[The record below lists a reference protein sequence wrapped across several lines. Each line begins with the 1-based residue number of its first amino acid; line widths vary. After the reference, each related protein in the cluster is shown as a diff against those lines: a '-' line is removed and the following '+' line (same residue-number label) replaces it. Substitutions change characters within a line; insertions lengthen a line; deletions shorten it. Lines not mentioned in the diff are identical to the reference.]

1 MLLKKIVI
9 GVAAPLALLTTSACT
24 TGLPAQVTRFQALPA
39 PQGQSFIIEARDPE
53 NRGGLEF
60 SRYADLVRSH
70 MVGQGFREAAGRGDA
85 TLVVSLAYGVDQGR
99 ERVVSR
105 PDPFYGGYLGGYGGY
120 GGYGYGFRRPFFSR
134 FGYLGY
140 RRHPFYWGWHD
151 PFWGIGGE
159 RIESQTVYRSFVD
172 MDIRRAADGQS
183 VFEGLAEA
191 QSRTNQLH
199 VLVPNLVEAMFTG
212 FPGNS
217 GETVRITVADDPR
230 DRRR

>member
-1 MLLKKIVI
+1 MLLKKILI
-9 GVAAPLALLTTSACT
+9 GALAPAALLATSACT

-70 MVGQGFREAAGRGDA
+70 LVGQGFREAAGRGDA
-85 TLVVSLAYGVDQGR
+85 TLVVSLAYGVDNGR
-99 ERVVSR
+99 ERIVSR
-105 PDPFYGGYLGGYGGY
+105 PDPFYGSGFGGYGGY
-120 GGYGYGFRRPFFSR
+120 GFGFRRPYFSR

-140 RRHPFYWGWHD
+140 RRSPFYWGWHD
-151 PFWGIGGE
+151 PFWGVGGGD
-159 RIESQTVYRSFVD
+159 RIDSHTVYQSFVD
-172 MDIRRAADGQS
+172 LDIRRAADGQS
-183 VFEGLAEA
+183 VFEGLAQA
-191 QSRTNQLH
+191 QSRSNQLQ
-199 VLVPNLVEAMFTG
+199 VLVPNLVEAMFTN

-217 GETVRITVADDPR
+217 GETVRITVTDDPR